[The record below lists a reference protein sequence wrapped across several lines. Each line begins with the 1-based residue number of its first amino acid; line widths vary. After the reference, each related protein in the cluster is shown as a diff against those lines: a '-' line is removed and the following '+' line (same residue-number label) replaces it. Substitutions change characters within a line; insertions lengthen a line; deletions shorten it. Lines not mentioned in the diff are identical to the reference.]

1 MYDIIVNGNV
11 VAVVVQQLV
20 KPFVETLIKM
30 LPDELSVQT
39 KVHSEEPAPAPKKES
54 K

>member
-1 MYDIIVNGNV
+1 MYDIIVNGNL

-30 LPDELSVQT
+30 LPEEMSIQT
-39 KVHSEEPAPAPKKES
+39 KIHIEEKPEVKKES